1 MRNGSPGMA
10 VTSSMAFASE
20 AGSGKAESDLPNG
33 AAQPGRAVSTGSVSS
48 SLGVATETNG
58 RAEAPNGAAQPVDT
72 GPPGGK
78 TRDSS
83 WLELEVC
90 RDFQRHSCPRIHDCR
105 FAHPQPPVVSKEG
118 KVTCCYDF
126 LKVDHPLA
134 STCVHVCASIS
145 AVGVVV
151 GGGRGALIGFEHN
164 YSSEKVVP
172 KACTLFKEDAVALS

>member
-20 AGSGKAESDLPNG
+20 AGNGKAESDLPNG

-48 SLGVATETNG
+48 SLGVATEANG
-58 RAEAPNGAAQPVDT
+58 RAEAPNGAAKPVDT

-90 RDFQRHSCPRIHDCR
+90 RDFQRQSCPRIHDCR

-126 LKVDHPLA
+126 LKVDHLCA
-134 STCVHVCASIS
+134 STSTCVPRFLLSRE
-145 AVGVVV
+145 
-151 GGGRGALIGFEHN
+151 GGEWLSEEGCSDGFE
-164 YSSEKVVP
+164 
-172 KACTLFKEDAVALS
+172 CTLARRWFERLVCSVKGRCKLL